1 MILLPRVYDLQ
12 CLGHCQSLD
21 WVHGAKNC
29 SDVEDLDIE
38 LAGTVTTRS
47 SMGRV
52 GGSRPMFFSHYCG
65 MRIGRFWPHA
75 RSDPISR
82 EAVSSVWMSRAGV
95 RSTFTILVSKG
106 RQVIPNVG
114 RFLNGSCEVVR
125 CKLVRS

>member
-1 MILLPRVYDLQ
+1 MTVIRVTTMNETDNPENNQQEDAIEDLI
-12 CLGHCQSLD
+12 G
-21 WVHGAKNC
+21 
-29 SDVEDLDIE
+29 EDLDIE